1 MLVCDC
7 CNQITKNEDMK
18 LAIIGYKDRIDF
30 SKDLCY
36 QCADLAAIELENWIS
51 NYAKTKGEKHQK

>member
-1 MLVCDC
+1 
-7 CNQITKNEDMK
+7 MK